1 MSSKFKIVG
10 QLVIDDKGNLGV
22 VDKKAKKL
30 NQSLDNT
37 GKSARTADR
46 NLKGAAQAS
55 SNTTKNFSKMAQGI
69 EGGLVPAYATLA
81 ASLFAITAVF
91 QGLKEA
97 ANLKNQQRGLELF
110 SQSTG
115 KNMLGVA
122 QAIRTATDGIISFK
136 EAAQAAAITTAA
148 GFSAQQV
155 TELAEGAKLASVALG
170 RDMGD
175 SFQRLIR
182 GVTKA
187 EPELLDELGI
197 ILRLDIATRKFAD
210 ANGLVAD
217 KLTIAQRQAAVFEEV
232 SRQLTKNFGD
242 FEEHAGELTND
253 FAKLETA
260 FMQVIK
266 NLAEFIGPLE
276 AVADFLSRN
285 AGAAALVFAGFVTS
299 IAKQAFPAL
308 TNLTAALTTYGTNAQ
323 LRADQSVAAFTS
335 ASARFKLSGQEFA
348 AVELRKNKTF
358 LGYLKKR
365 EISEKNFFNKSD
377 LNQRRSIRM
386 MIVHME
392 KKAAAGKAINETEL
406 ANFKLMLK
414 RMEVAN
420 KGTMSRLVL
429 QTQQAGAA
437 IGAGISA
444 AIVAPTALAQSG
456 LAAMATFVAS
466 KLSPVFAALGAVVNG
481 AFFIFTTGFILKFI
495 YDLIF
500 LTDEMKE
507 KQDRINNELQ
517 RTDQLLQM
525 AGATAGTILKKELEE
540 TAESAENIHSNILRT
555 FRLIQSVG
563 RLSQI
568 LELPGVKESAPD
580 ATISDFDKK
589 TRESIANVIG
599 AVLNTTVADPSFKA
613 EAQNF
618 AEEFAKRMKTTG
630 SGGATF
636 SFTDFTKPMRLA
648 DQIDIEKPETVTA
661 FIDSIVGLVAGGGA
675 MSIDELVESL
685 NGFSTFQDT
694 AEQAGKDIANLD
706 DALKALTET
715 GSQFSRKF
723 RPDSG
728 QALMLAQR
736 DVLNQINREGQKG
749 FMGAPLGPMNR
760 DEVETLLRERLG
772 LGEGPVDV
780 EGIVGSL
787 TTGANATA
795 KLRGA
800 EGAEMRL
807 TMLKNEVSLLNT
819 KKDAQSKLLLQDKK
833 KLAFL
838 QEEEVIKLKI
848 DELEGG
854 RSLIKS
860 EVGLQ
865 NLNESIAKEREK
877 LEVIKAQS
885 KEYSRSIS
893 AVGIANDAM
902 SKGLEDMF
910 MKLIEGTANF
920 ADAFRGMMKMV
931 LLELAKLAAMKM
943 AATTMSFIGLADGG
957 IIPMASGGVINSAN
971 RYSRGGIATE
981 PTYLVGEGKYN
992 EAVVP
997 LPNGRSIPVEMNGS
1011 GATNVTINVDGA
1023 STASG
1028 GMDAET
1034 GKQLG
1039 HMIQAATMEIIQ
1051 REKRPGGVLSR

>member
-1 MSSKFKIVG
+1 MASKFKIVG

-30 NQSLDNT
+30 NQSLEKT

-55 SNTTKNFSKMAQGI
+55 SNSTKNFSKMAQGI

-97 ANLKNQQRGLELF
+97 ANLKNQQRGIELF
-110 SQSTG
+110 SQTTG
-115 KNMLGVA
+115 KNMLA
-122 QAIRTATDGIISFK
+122 TASAIREATQGIIGFK
-136 EAAQAAAITTAA
+136 DAAQAAAITTAA
-148 GFSAQQV
+148 GFSAEQV
-155 TELAEGAKLASVALG
+155 EELAEGAKLASVALG

-210 ANGLVAD
+210 ANGLVAE

-232 SRQLTKNFGD
+232 SRQLENNFGA
-242 FEEHAGELTND
+242 FAEHADELPND
-253 FAKLETA
+253 FARLETA

-266 NLAEFIGPLE
+266 SLAEFVVPLE

-285 AGAAALVFAGFVTS
+285 AGAAALVFAGFMTS

-308 TNLTAALTTYGTNAQ
+308 TNLTAALTTYGNNAQ
-323 LRADQSVAAFTS
+323 LRADQSVAAFTG

-429 QTQQAGAA
+429 QAQQAGAA
-437 IGAGISA
+437 AAAGVSA
-444 AIVAPTALAQSG
+444 AIVAPAALAQTG
-456 LAAMATFVAS
+456 LAAIATFAAT
-466 KLSPVFAALGAVVNG
+466 KLGPVFAALGGIINA

-495 YDLIF
+495 YDTFI
-500 LTDEMKE
+500 LTDEAKK
-507 KQDRINNELQ
+507 KQDELNSLLEKT
-517 RTDQLLQM
+517 TDTLKF
-525 AGATAGTILKKELEE
+525 AGE
-540 TAESAENIHSNILRT
+540 TAKNSLNQQLETAVEQTAKIQQNLLRT
-555 FRLIQSVG
+555 FNLIKSVG
-563 RLSQI
+563 QLDTLINIVRKDEADFTNTVGDLSGKAQSAFAKQI
-568 LELPGVKESAPD
+568 AAIIGTT
-580 ATISDFDKK
+580 ATDENFK
-589 TRESIANVIG
+589 TT
-599 AVLNTTVADPSFKA
+599 L
-613 EAQNF
+613 Q
-618 AEEFAKRMKTTG
+618 EFAKEI
-630 SGGATF
+630 GAQEGF
-636 SFTDFTKPMRLA
+636 RFTDLLESINNFDPKKPKSLDAVLTQIEDSMTKLGSAITLGELIQLLVPFQEIQNAALDA
-648 DQIDIEKPETVTA
+648 GEEID
-661 FIDSIVGLVAGGGA
+661 
-675 MSIDELVESL
+675 
-685 NGFSTFQDT
+685 
-694 AEQAGKDIANLD
+694 NLD
-706 DALKALTET
+706 KALLKLKET
-715 GSQFSRKF
+715 SSDYARKF
-723 RPDSG
+723 RPTSDEAFSK
-728 QALMLAQR
+728 ALG
-736 DVLNQINREGQKG
+736 DVLTQTGYDPEKG
-749 FMGAPLGPMNR
+749 TTTMDRAGLIELMKN
-760 DEVETLLRERLG
+760 RLG
-772 LGEGPVDV
+772 FAPDSEVDIDGILGRMQAGVTATEKLPG
-780 EGIVGSL
+780 L
-787 TTGANATA
+787 QLGALQIENEI
-795 KLRGA
+795 KLLGQ
-800 EGAEMRL
+800 
-807 TMLKNEVSLLNT
+807 
-819 KKDAQSKLLLQDKK
+819 KKDAISKIAIQEKKRLQFAQQQLIAQAKIDQLESGKDLLSGDALKK
-833 KLAFL
+833 QEQQIAM
-838 QEEEVIKLKI
+838 EEEKLN
-848 DELEGG
+848 
-854 RSLIKS
+854 LIK
-860 EVGLQ
+860 Q
-865 NLNESIAKEREK
+865 QAD
-877 LEVIKAQS
+877 
-885 KEYSRSIS
+885 EYNRSVS
-893 AVGIANDAM
+893 ALGIANDAM

-920 ADAFRGMMKMV
+920 ADAFRSMMKMV

-943 AATTMSFIGLADGG
+943 AAATMSFIGLADGG

-1034 GKQLG
+1034 GKRLG

>member
-1 MSSKFKIVG
+1 MASKFKIVG

-30 NQSLDNT
+30 NQSLENT
-37 GKSARTADR
+37 SKSARTADR

-110 SQSTG
+110 SQTTG
-115 KNMLGVA
+115 KNMLA
-122 QAIRTATDGIISFK
+122 TASAIRTATEGIISFK

-148 GFSAQQV
+148 GFSAEQV
-155 TELAEGAKLASVALG
+155 EELAEGAKLASVALG

-197 ILRLDIATRKFAD
+197 ILRLDIATRKYAD
-210 ANGLVAD
+210 ANGLVAE

-232 SRQLTKNFGD
+232 SRQLENNFGA
-242 FEEHAGELTND
+242 FKEHADELPND
-253 FAKLETA
+253 FARLETA

-266 NLAEFIGPLE
+266 SLAEFVVPLE

-285 AGAAALVFAGFVTS
+285 AGAAALVFAGFVSS

-308 TNLTAALTTYGTNAQ
+308 TNLTAALTAYGNNAQ
-323 LRADQSVAAFTS
+323 LRADQSVAAFTA
-335 ASARFKLSGQEFA
+335 ASARFKLSGQEFV

-365 EISEKNFFNKSD
+365 EMSEQVFFDKSP
-377 LNQRRSIRM
+377 LNQRRSIAM

-392 KKAAAGKAINETEL
+392 KKAAAGKAINEAEL

-420 KGTMSRLVL
+420 KGTMSKLVL
-429 QTQQAGAA
+429 QANQAMAA
-437 IGAGISA
+437 TGAGLSA
-444 AIVAPTALAQSG
+444 AIVAPAALAQTG
-456 LAAMATFVAS
+456 LASIATFAAT
-466 KLSPVFAALGAVVNG
+466 KLGPVFAALGGIINA

-495 YDLIF
+495 YDTFI
-500 LTDEMKE
+500 LTDEAKK
-507 KQDRINNELQ
+507 KQDELNSLLEKTTDTLKFAGETAKNSLNEQLETTVEQTGKIQKNLLRVFNLIKNVGQLDTLINIVRQDEADFTDVVGGLSGKARSAFAKQAAAIIGTTATDEGFKTTLQ
-517 RTDQLLQM
+517 QFATNIGAKEGFRFDNLLESINKFDPKKPESLDAVLLQ
-525 AGATAGTILKKELEE
+525 
-540 TAESAENIHSNILRT
+540 
-555 FRLIQSVG
+555 
-563 RLSQI
+563 
-568 LELPGVKESAPD
+568 
-580 ATISDFDKK
+580 
-589 TRESIANVIG
+589 
-599 AVLNTTVADPSFKA
+599 
-613 EAQNF
+613 
-618 AEEFAKRMKTTG
+618 
-630 SGGATF
+630 
-636 SFTDFTKPMRLA
+636 
-648 DQIDIEKPETVTA
+648 IE
-661 FIDSIVGLVAGGGA
+661 DSIKRLGSTTTLGGL
-675 MSIDELVESL
+675 IELLVP
-685 NGFSTFQDT
+685 FQDMQN
-694 AEQAGKDIANLD
+694 AASNAGEKIDDLD
-706 DALKALTET
+706 KALTKLKET
-715 GSQFSRKF
+715 SSDYGRKF
-723 RPDSG
+723 RPTSDEAFSK
-728 QALMLAQR
+728 AIE
-736 DVLNQINREGQKG
+736 DVLFRASALTVTDPNTG
-749 FMGAPLGPMNR
+749 
-760 DEVETLLRERLG
+760 
-772 LGEGPVDV
+772 
-780 EGIVGSL
+780 L
-787 TTGANATA
+787 TTMDRAGVMELMKTSLGFADDSDIDLEGMLGRMQTGVTATKNLPGLQLGALQLENEI
-795 KLRGA
+795 KLLGQ
-800 EGAEMRL
+800 
-807 TMLKNEVSLLNT
+807 
-819 KKDAQSKLLLQDKK
+819 KKDAISKIAVQEKKRLQFVQQQ
-833 KLAFL
+833 LIA
-838 QEEEVIKLKI
+838 QAKI
-848 DELEGG
+848 DQLESGKDLLSG
-854 RSLIKS
+854 DALKKQEQSIAMEQEKLDLIKRQA
-860 EVGLQ
+860 E
-865 NLNESIAKEREK
+865 
-877 LEVIKAQS
+877 
-885 KEYSRSIS
+885 EYNRSIN

-920 ADAFRGMMKMV
+920 ADAFRGMIKMV
-931 LLELAKLAAMKM
+931 LLELAKLAAMRM

-1034 GKQLG
+1034 GKRLG